1 MDLEEIEKL
10 VNSDGQRIILVKDGE
25 PTFVLLS
32 FKDYQSLSPEINEK
46 QSSSPGKSLL
56 SENKEEV
63 KNELTLE
70 DLPF

>member
-10 VNSDGQRIILVKDGE
+10 VNSDGQRIILVKDGK

-32 FKDYQSLSPEINEK
+32 FRDYQRGFAQKEESLPPEINER
-46 QSSSPGKSLL
+46 QSSLL
-56 SENKEEV
+56 GA
-63 KNELTLE
+63 NELTLE